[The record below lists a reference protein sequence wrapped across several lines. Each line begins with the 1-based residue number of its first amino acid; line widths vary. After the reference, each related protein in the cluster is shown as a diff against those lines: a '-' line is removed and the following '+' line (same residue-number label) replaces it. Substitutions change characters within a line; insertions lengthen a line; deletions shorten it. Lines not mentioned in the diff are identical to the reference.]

1 MMDNGFVFGAASGQ
15 AGRVDALFIMIAVIG
30 GFFFFLT
37 QGLLIYFAVKY
48 RRRRPDRDNETPS
61 ITGNPLLEV
70 LWILI
75 PSLVV
80 VVIFYYGWRVYTD
93 LRVPQAGATEVY
105 VNARQWMYEVRYPD
119 GRTAINEIRVPQGKP
134 VKFILSASDVIH
146 GFYLPDFRIKM
157 DMIPGRITTLWM
169 QPDRPGRYQIF
180 CTVYCGT
187 GHSNMLAQLI
197 VMPPQEY
204 SEWVEHRG
212 RDGTGEE
219 EHEPVAVR
227 GERIVK
233 NAGCLNCH
241 AIEGKE
247 KIGPNFRGVYGSK
260 VPLEGGQSVTADEEY
275 LRESIV
281 EPGARLVKGYPNVM
295 PTYKTSMPPDDVRAA
310 VEYLKTLK

>member
-1 MMDNGFVFGAASGQ
+1 MMDNGLVFGAASGQ
-15 AGRVDALFIMIAVIG
+15 AGRVDALFILIAVIG

-61 ITGNPLLEV
+61 ITGHPLLEI

-134 VKFILSASDVIH
+134 VKFILSSSDVIH

-157 DMIPGRITTLWM
+157 DMIPGRITTLWL
-169 QPDRPGRYQIF
+169 QPDRPGKYQIF

-197 VMPPQEY
+197 VMPRGEY
-204 SEWVEHRG
+204 AEWAEKRG
-212 RDGTGEE
+212 RDDAGEDE
-219 EHEPVAVR
+219 REPVAVR
-227 GERIVK
+227 GERIVR

-241 AIEGKE
+241 AVEGKE
-247 KIGPNFRGVYGSK
+247 KIGPNFRGVFGSK
-260 VPLEGGQSVTADEEY
+260 VPLEGNRSATADEEY

-281 EPGARLVKGYPNVM
+281 EPGAKVVKGYPNVM

>member
-1 MMDNGFVFGAASGQ
+1 MDNGLMFGAASGQ

-61 ITGNPLLEV
+61 ITGNPLLEA

-157 DMIPGRITTLWM
+157 DMIPGRITTLRL

-197 VMPPQEY
+197 VMPPHEY
-204 SEWVEHRG
+204 SEWVEHGGRG
-212 RDGTGEE
+212 GTGEE

-281 EPGARLVKGYPNVM
+281 EPGAKLVKGYPNVM